1 MTIKLLMYI
10 LTILLPFLPF
20 KRTVWFNINN
30 VKKKVELRKVYW
42 ILAWLMLAFISIS
55 TKTYTDVDIYTNIF
69 NWTNAERVNYGTFGW
84 SMLCRLFYY
93 LGLNYRGMIP
103 VILLISV
110 FVVSRACRRINIDED
125 SLISLMLIF
134 PGIMNVIQLK
144 FFLAYSIIIYS
155 VTFLQRNEKKSIFK
169 YVVGILLATS
179 IHSASA
185 FCLVYLLVIL
195 FERVD
200 IQKSILY
207 TLVGVVIV
215 IISLRIV
222 PSLAAKFLN
231 AQVVIRYF
239 TGAVEVSSLNWIAE
253 ISLAWIFM
261 VGIIWILICSGAI
274 KISKQDSN
282 NQNIERNKEALLVS
296 RSFTIVSLN
305 GLILPLLV
313 FDQNFHRF
321 IEIEY
326 MIGYELIIFYFRNK
340 LVKKISNKCIIICIL
355 LCAIIYC
362 IRYFVPFD
370 RVMPMFLLDEIVQM
384 FR

>member
-30 VKKKVELRKVYW
+30 VKKKVELRKLYW

-69 NWTNAERVNYGTFGW
+69 NWTNAESVNYDTFGW

-110 FVVSRACRRINIDED
+110 FVISRACRRINIDED
-125 SLISLMLIF
+125 SVISLMLIF

-185 FCLVYLLVIL
+185 FCLVYLLVVL

-200 IQKSILY
+200 VQKSILY
-207 TLVGVVIV
+207 TLVGVLIV
-215 IISLRIV
+215 LVSLRIV

-239 TGAVEVSSLNWIAE
+239 TGAVEVSSLNWIVA

-282 NQNIERNKEALLVS
+282 TQNIERNKEALLVS
-296 RSFTIVSLN
+296 RSFTIVCLN
-305 GLILPLLV
+305 GLILPLLI

-355 LCAIIYC
+355 LCTIIYC
-362 IRYFVPFD
+362 MRYFIPFD